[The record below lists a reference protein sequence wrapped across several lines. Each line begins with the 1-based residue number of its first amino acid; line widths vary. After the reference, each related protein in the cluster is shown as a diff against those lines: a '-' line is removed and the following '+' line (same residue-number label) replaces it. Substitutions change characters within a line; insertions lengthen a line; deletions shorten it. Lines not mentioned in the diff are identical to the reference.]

1 MSCSEYSKESF
12 RVVVYCSIIKVLCVV
27 VVLATAHLY
36 YHRLYRFVN
45 NFFHFFIFPFVISAH
60 GQVAVLTTNVM
71 ISRHLGIVN
80 NVFVFYLFQTIH
92 TIYISVQPCASNRKK
107 NNWELAHIVV
117 LFLFEA
123 YGALPKREVAVAQRI
138 RAVWLNCNKFTPFHN
153 VPKCRILPRCCLWEG
168 TRIRTGTIPFFFSV
182 CFHSFCP

>member
-1 MSCSEYSKESF
+1 MSIVQLSRFSVLSPFSRQLIY
-12 RVVVYCSIIKVLCVV
+12 II
-27 VVLATAHLY
+27 
-36 YHRLYRFVN
+36 
-45 NFFHFFIFPFVISAH
+45 
-60 GQVAVLTTNVM
+60 
-71 ISRHLGIVN
+71 ISRLLCQQ
-80 NVFVFYLFQTIH
+80 LFSFFCFLF
-92 TIYISVQPCASNRKK
+92 ISDNSHNFRTVQPCASNRNK

-153 VPKCRILPRCCLWEG
+153 VPKCQILPRCCLWEG
-168 TRIRTGTIPFFFSV
+168 TRIRTATIPFSFSV

>member
-1 MSCSEYSKESF
+1 MLLPFSRQLIY
-12 RVVVYCSIIKVLCVV
+12 II
-27 VVLATAHLY
+27 
-36 YHRLYRFVN
+36 
-45 NFFHFFIFPFVISAH
+45 
-60 GQVAVLTTNVM
+60 
-71 ISRHLGIVN
+71 ISRLLCQQ
-80 NVFVFYLFQTIH
+80 LFSFFCFSLCHQRSRSGGCPDDKCYDITAFGNCQ
-92 TIYISVQPCASNRKK
+92 YCFCFLFISDNSHNFRPVQPCASNRNK

-168 TRIRTGTIPFFFSV
+168 TRIRTATIPFSFLV